1 MQQIHKKLTPGRTLP
16 RSVEEVGSISML
28 EYLSKSGGYRN
39 QKTLGLIQWILGHAV
54 DAAAQD
60 DFAGVKEIIA
70 LLAMAIEQANY
81 DNGEWSVAYL
91 ISLHEEPPIQLF
103 QERAAAIMATG
114 RPFSPLIPPVWSA
127 ATLSYIRDMEV
138 LANKKPEAK
147 KGPVS
152 EAPEAGPDL
161 TDLHLNGR
169 KEALYIY
176 CTDRSDFYHQFAV
189 TEAKAA
195 ANAVGP
201 PVTAA
206 DVADLDAYSELLS
219 REACRRKVKRSRE
232 VEGDQ
237 LHLMNEPSETK
248 RASLLSDD
256 IFICFK
262 SLFQGDHGGVE
273 FATASHESVL
283 QSQGLLSS
291 STRLV
296 ANSPFRGGPLADG
309 LVIDDYFAISREPR
323 RQAPEQ
329 SAAARCFSLS
339 QAVYKEYDLIGS
351 PQKDVTGEKR
361 AKVIGAEINSNDHA
375 ARRGITSVG
384 SPIGKRLSLSWVTFQ
399 TQLGNVLA
407 LRALTLLFIARRYG
421 VPALGVLLLKEDP
434 RALHCWNIQCLLE
447 EPLKN
452 VEAINKVLQLFGR
465 RLYEAALAEIS
476 KSAKAKMLEERT
488 QAMAC
493 EAALREGAAERLEHE
508 KAVAKRFEELQTA
521 SEADKASAAAAR
533 AEDQNAHEART
544 FGQNAEA
551 WVCGRVTRLQMRH
564 D

>member
-1 MQQIHKKLTPGRTLP
+1 MKGVQRREKLQSELASRTGNFFLLLMQQIHKKLTPGRTLP

-103 QERAAAIMATG
+103 QERAADQDAICCI
-114 RPFSPLIPPVWSA
+114 FENYSA
-127 ATLSYIRDMEV
+127 FA
-138 LANKKPEAK
+138 
-147 KGPVS
+147 S
-152 EAPEAGPDL
+152 EF
-161 TDLHLNGR
+161 
-169 KEALYIY
+169 
-176 CTDRSDFYHQFAV
+176 CDFDI
-189 TEAKAA
+189 AA

-399 TQLGNVLA
+399 VLGYLEG
-407 LRALTLLFIARRYG
+407 LETLGIK
-421 VPALGVLLLKEDP
+421 LG
-434 RALHCWNIQCLLE
+434 WNIQCLLE

-493 EAALREGAAERLEHE
+493 EAALREGAAERL
-508 KAVAKRFEELQTA
+508 AT
-521 SEADKASAAAAR
+521 AAR
-533 AEDQNAHEART
+533 PSRHSNDSLGSD
-544 FGQNAEA
+544 GQPQ
-551 WVCGRVTRLQMRH
+551 G
-564 D
+564 